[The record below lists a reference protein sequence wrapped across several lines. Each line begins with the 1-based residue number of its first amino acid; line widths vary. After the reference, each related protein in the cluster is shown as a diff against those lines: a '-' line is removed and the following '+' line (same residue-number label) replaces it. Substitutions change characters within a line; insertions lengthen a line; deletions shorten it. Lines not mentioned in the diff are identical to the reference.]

1 MRLAERE
8 AKMKAVLCRDFTGPE
23 HLELGEAPDPA
34 PADDE
39 IMAARLAKQTLMQWV
54 ADGKIRPH
62 VGMVLPLER
71 IGEAMAAI
79 GARTSS
85 GRVVMKIR

>member
-1 MRLAERE
+1 
-8 AKMKAVLCRDFTGPE
+8 MKAVLCRDFAGPE

-39 IMAARLAKQTLMQWV
+39 IMAKQTLMQWV